1 MRNILPFLFT
11 PLLVQDDI
19 SLCPDSLREMK
30 CNKGGTDS
38 CETIGSDPG
47 YRCNC
52 RPGFNGPDC
61 SNFDYELQCDQSHV
75 IVKAKKYYFDQ
86 MGVEKDDLSLNEN
99 TEDCLA
105 TEETN
110 ENGTP
115 FYIFKIIGSPAQ
127 CGSYVSSNNTHL
139 KYTNAIR
146 DAETTAD
153 ASIVT
158 RSKIEIQFHCSF
170 PVDYHVGL
178 SSYLK
183 PNVRTLTYKTDEGEF
198 VIEMRAFQDQS
209 YQREW
214 LPPSEGE
221 PIEIAK
227 GQYLPLKV
235 SLVNVVSENANTLI
249 TDQCW
254 GTPGPQPASNPAYQ
268 LIQMGCPTDNGIKV
282 LANGQKRDVM
292 FKFQMFEFS
301 NFRQDPIH
309 IHCVVRVCGENCA
322 PQCDNVPLNTFRR
335 KRSLTTPAQDV
346 NIITSS
352 AFMVRRKGEM
362 ESQEGKITRDGEN
375 IMLEKMRIGVN
386 DGVLTVLIIVLVL
399 TVGGIA
405 IFTYMMIQ
413 KRRTAMAEEILEES
427 QKPKQQVQ
435 NAAGTSFSIFFGN

>member
-1 MRNILPFLFT
+1 M
-11 PLLVQDDI
+11 VC
-19 SLCPDSLREMK
+19 S
-30 CNKGGTDS
+30 KGGTEN
-38 CETIGSDPG
+38 CEMIGSDPG
-47 YRCNC
+47 HRCNC

-75 IVKAKKYYFDQ
+75 FVKARKYYFDE
-86 MGVEKDDLSLNEN
+86 MGVDKDDLSLNEN
-99 TEDCLA
+99 TDDCLA

-110 ENGTP
+110 ENGVP
-115 FYIFKIIGSPAQ
+115 FYIFKIIGSPAN
-127 CGSYVSSNNTHL
+127 CGSYVTSNNTHL

-153 ASIVT
+153 AKIVT

-178 SSYLK
+178 SNYLK
-183 PNVRTLTYKTDEGEF
+183 PNVRTLTMKTDEGEF

-209 YQREW
+209 FQREW
-214 LPPSEGE
+214 LPPSEGQ

-227 GQYLPLKV
+227 GQYLPLKI
-235 SLVNVVSENANTLI
+235 SLTNVVSKDANTLI

-282 LANGQKRDVM
+282 IANGKKKDVM

-309 IHCVVRVCGENCA
+309 IHCVVRVCQDNCE
-322 PQCDNVPLNTFRR
+322 PVCDNFALNSFRR
-335 KRSLTTPAQDV
+335 KRALDNQSPVQDV
-346 NIITSS
+346 NIITSP

-362 ESQEGKITRDGEN
+362 GSQEGKITRDGEN
-375 IMLEKMRIGVN
+375 IMLEKMKIGVN
-386 DGVLTVLIIVLVL
+386 DGVLVVLIIVLVL
-399 TVGGIA
+399 TVGGIV